1 MELFQDRRGRV
12 TQFTIGFISAPSWF
26 DPAPSEFPMVVEEKV
41 LTQQA
46 PLLLP
51 DFDYQ
56 LSSIASVQEELNL
69 CSRSLKSM
77 GCNIIAQV
85 GSPFSW
91 AGVKSEQ
98 DARSRVR
105 SMYESSGIP
114 VIMTGLAIVDRLRIL
129 NISNVAVNCSYY
141 DSEWRDS
148 FSSFLKVCGFQVT
161 HCSTL
166 SDQGLA
172 PENSKM
178 QDFGWSMTED
188 LTIKSVNFVSNSAPS
203 AEAIVVTGAGTRTL
217 DVLNELE
224 LSTNRPIVAA
234 DTVVYWAIAHELG
247 LKLKPI
253 MGSLAK

>member
-1 MELFQDRRGRV
+1 MN
-12 TQFTIGFISAPSWF
+12 TIGFISAPAWF
-26 DPAPSEFPMVVEEKV
+26 DPAPSEFPQVVEEKV
-41 LTQQA
+41 YTQQA

-56 LSSIASVQEELNL
+56 LSSIALVQDELNL

-85 GSPFSW
+85 GSPFTW

-98 DARSRVR
+98 DARTR
-105 SMYESSGIP
+105 SKLMQESSCIP

-129 NISNVAVNCSYY
+129 NVNKVAVNCSYY
-141 DSEWRDS
+141 ESEWRDS
-148 FSSFLKVCGFQVT
+148 FSSFLESCGFQID

-166 SDQGLA
+166 TDQGLA

-178 QDFGWSMTED
+178 QDFGRSMTDD
-188 LTIKSVNFVSNSAPS
+188 LTFKSVEAVSNSSPN

-217 DVLNELE
+217 NLLNELE
-224 LSTNRPIVAA
+224 LSTNRPVVAA
-234 DTVVYWAIAHELG
+234 DTALYWAIANELS
-247 LKLKPI
+247 LTLKPI

>member
-1 MELFQDRRGRV
+1 MN
-12 TQFTIGFISAPSWF
+12 TIGFISPPAWF

-41 LTQQA
+41 FTQQA

-56 LSSIASVQEELNL
+56 LSSISSVQDELNL

-91 AGVKSEQ
+91 AGIKSEL
-98 DARSRVR
+98 DARLRMK
-105 SMYESSGIP
+105 SMQESSGIP
-114 VIMTGLAIVDRLRIL
+114 VIMTGLAIIDRLRIL
-129 NISNVAVNCSYY
+129 NINKVAVNCSYY

-148 FSSFLKVCGFQVT
+148 FSSFLEICGFQVD

-172 PENSKM
+172 PEDSKM
-178 QDFGWSMTED
+178 QDFGWSMTDE
-188 LTIKSVNFVSNSAPS
+188 LTIKSVEFVSNSAPK
-203 AEAIVVTGAGTRTL
+203 AEAIVITGAGTRTL
-217 DVLNELE
+217 SLLNELE
-224 LSTNRPIVAA
+224 FSTNRPIVAA
-234 DTVVYWAIAHELG
+234 DTAVYWAIAHELD
-247 LKLKPI
+247 LTLKPI
-253 MGSLAK
+253 MGSLAKRI